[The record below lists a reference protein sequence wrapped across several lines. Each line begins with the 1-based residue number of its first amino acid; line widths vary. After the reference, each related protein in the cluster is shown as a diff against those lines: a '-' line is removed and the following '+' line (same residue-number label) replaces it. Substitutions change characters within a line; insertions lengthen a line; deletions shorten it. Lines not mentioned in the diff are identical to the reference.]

1 MYSVRFIHSILISIF
16 IAHIQFALATDCYDG
31 GDGSVE
37 FCCYDYKGVCLTTCD
52 IGYGLLQ
59 NDTKC
64 GKCKDPK
71 CGECNGNVNKC
82 NRYYINIENC
92 AIKDHPDTCFDCEIG
107 YRLSNDRKRCIK
119 CPVRNCD
126 VCNSTSCLECSVG
139 YGLVQ
144 EKCQKCSQD
153 TCGRC
158 DGNTSKCPRHG
169 CIGTTYDKDGN
180 YRFYGSKDGICTM
193 CPVGVFSCFDDGF
206 SCQSGYKLVGSD
218 TCKKLSSS
226 SSAFAGDA
234 LNTTTEPESSSVV
247 AVVIP
252 GSMMASFIMIWF
264 LFHIR

>member
-1 MYSVRFIHSILISIF
+1 MYSGRCIRYILISIC
-16 IAHIQFALATDCYDG
+16 IAYYLAHRALATDCYDG
-31 GDGSVE
+31 GDRSVE
-37 FCCYDYKGVCLTTCD
+37 FCCYDLNGICLTRCD
-52 IGYGLLQ
+52 IGYGLLL

-71 CGECNGNVNKC
+71 CGECNDNVNKC

-92 AIKDHPDTCFDCEIG
+92 AIKDHPDTCFDCELG

-119 CPVRNCD
+119 CPIRNCD
-126 VCNSTSCLECSVG
+126 VCNSTSCQECSVG

-153 TCGRC
+153 TCARC
-158 DGNTSKCPRHG
+158 DGNVSKCPRHE
-169 CIGTTYDKDGN
+169 CQSTKYDKDGN

-218 TCKKLSSS
+218 TCKKLTSSS
-226 SSAFAGDA
+226 SSAFAADA
-234 LNTTTEPESSSVV
+234 LNTTTGPSPPSSSSLIITIMSWL
-247 AVVIP
+247 AILL
-252 GSMMASFIMIWF
+252 SHMA
-264 LFHIR
+264 